1 MSTEVDRAPK
11 TLAHGDY
18 IQLSVSDTGE
28 GMSGTTLAKAM
39 EPFFTTKGIGKGTG
53 LGLSMVHGLTAQ
65 CGGTINITSQ
75 LGRGTTVNLWLPAA
89 SAEDLILAPQ
99 PQTAAV
105 ASNEGRKLRILLV
118 DDDFPV
124 RTNTAF
130 MLSDLGHMVVE
141 APSARAA
148 LDMLQ
153 ADRDLD
159 LVVTDYL
166 MPGMNVLD
174 LAKEIRKNIPDLPI
188 VLATGYAEVHHRRLS
203 SFHG

>member
-1 MSTEVDRAPK
+1 
-11 TLAHGDY
+11 
-18 IQLSVSDTGE
+18 
-28 GMSGTTLAKAM
+28 MSGTTLAKAM

>member
-1 MSTEVDRAPK
+1 
-11 TLAHGDY
+11 
-18 IQLSVSDTGE
+18 
-28 GMSGTTLAKAM
+28 
-39 EPFFTTKGIGKGTG
+39 
-53 LGLSMVHGLTAQ
+53 
-65 CGGTINITSQ
+65 
-75 LGRGTTVNLWLPAA
+75 
-89 SAEDLILAPQ
+89 
-99 PQTAAV
+99 
-105 ASNEGRKLRILLV
+105 
-118 DDDFPV
+118 
-124 RTNTAF
+124 

-166 MPGMNVLD
+166 MPGMNGLD

>member
-1 MSTEVDRAPK
+1 
-11 TLAHGDY
+11 
-18 IQLSVSDTGE
+18 LSVSDTGE

-118 DDDFPV
+118 DDDFLV

-130 MLSDLGHMVVE
+130 MLSDLGRRSTIGE
-141 APSARAA
+141 GSFRYAAGRQRPRSCGYGLSDAR
-148 LDMLQ
+148 DERSGSSE
-153 ADRDLD
+153 RD
-159 LVVTDYL
+159 
-166 MPGMNVLD
+166 
-174 LAKEIRKNIPDLPI
+174 
-188 VLATGYAEVHHRRLS
+188 
-203 SFHG
+203 